1 MSRLSAV
8 LFDRDGTLVVDVPY
22 NGDPDRVRLMPG
34 AAAAVALARSAGL
47 PTGVVSNQ
55 SGIGRGLLTVDQVVR
70 VNERADELLGGLD
83 TWVFCPHAPD
93 AGCACR
99 KPRPGLIHIAAARLG
114 VPPSECLVIGDIAA
128 DVLAARAAG
137 ARGVLV
143 PNAATAPAEVE
154 RFATESAPDPLTA
167 VRAALTE
174 AGLAPARRRPPHA
187 PPARTA
193 PAGDGMRWSRQGTAV
208 VSEGRWSSVRD
219 AERPEGIRPAGQ
231 GAATV
236 TESRRPSAPGA
247 VVSDVARSA
256 VSGAVVSDVARSV
269 VSGAAASDVARSA
282 VPGVAASDRSRSS
295 VPGAAVP
302 EGERSAVPG
311 VAGPERSRS
320 AAMDAVASDQ
330 TRPLSVSGVAGS
342 DGLRSSTPGAVGS
355 DRSRS
360 SVPGAAVP
368 EGTWSSVPGAAASNQ
383 TRPPSVP
390 GVAGPDG
397 SRSAVPGAVPD
408 GTRSVVSGVAA
419 SEASPSSVSG
429 KATPQRP
436 RSSAPDPS
444 APYRSRSA
452 VAGVG
457 RGLRRWSA

>member
-143 PNAATAPAEVE
+143 PNTATAPAEVE

-219 AERPEGIRPAGQ
+219 AERPEGIRPTGQ

-247 VVSDVARSA
+247 GGSDGV
-256 VSGAVVSDVARSV
+256 RSV

-282 VPGVAASDRSRSS
+282 VPGAVASDVPGAVASDVARSSVPGAAASDRSRSS

-302 EGERSAVPG
+302 DEARSAVPG
-311 VAGPERSRS
+311 VAGPEGSRS
-320 AAMDAVASDQ
+320 AAMDAVASDR
-330 TRPLSVSGVAGS
+330 TRPPSMPGVAAS
-342 DGLRSSTPGAVGS
+342 DGLRSSAPGAGGS

-360 SVPGAAVP
+360 SVPG
-368 EGTWSSVPGAAASNQ
+368 TAASNQ
-383 TRPPSVP
+383 TRPPSMP

-429 KATPQRP
+429 EATPQRP

-444 APYRSRSA
+444 APDRSRSA

>member
-55 SGIGRGLLTVDQVVR
+55 SGVGRGLLTVEQVVR

-93 AGCACR
+93 AGCSCR
-99 KPRPGLIHIAAARLG
+99 KPRPGLIHTAAARLG

-174 AGLAPARRRPPHA
+174 AGLAPPRRPRPPHA

-193 PAGDGMRWSRQGTAV
+193 PAGDGMRWCHQGTAV
-208 VSEGRWSSVRD
+208 VAEGRWSSVRD
-219 AERPEGIRPAGQ
+219 TERPQGTRPSGQ
-231 GAATV
+231 GAAFA
-236 TESRRPSAPGA
+236 EGRWSSLRNAERAAGIRPSEQ
-247 VVSDVARSA
+247 
-256 VSGAVVSDVARSV
+256 
-269 VSGAAASDVARSA
+269 AAT
-282 VPGVAASDRSRSS
+282 VAA
-295 VPGAAVP
+295 
-302 EGERSAVPG
+302 EGWGSA
-311 VAGPERSRS
+311 
-320 AAMDAVASDQ
+320 
-330 TRPLSVSGVAGS
+330 
-342 DGLRSSTPGAVGS
+342 
-355 DRSRS
+355 
-360 SVPGAAVP
+360 
-368 EGTWSSVPGAAASNQ
+368 VPGAAASD
-383 TRPPSVP
+383 RARSAASGAAVP
-390 GVAGPDG
+390 EE
-397 SRSAVPGAVPD
+397 SLSAVPSGAAPK
-408 GTRSVVSGVAA
+408 RS
-419 SEASPSSVSG
+419 
-429 KATPQRP
+429 
-436 RSSAPDPS
+436 RSSTPDPS
-444 APYRSRSA
+444 APDRSGSG

-457 RGLRRWSA
+457 RPLGRWSA

>member
-22 NGDPDRVRLMPG
+22 NGDPGRVRLMPG

-55 SGIGRGLLTVDQVVR
+55 SGVGRGLLTVDQVVR

-99 KPRPGLIHIAAARLG
+99 KPRPGLVRTAAARLG

-154 RFATESAPDPLTA
+154 RFAVESAPDPLTA

-174 AGLAPARRRPPHA
+174 AGLAPPRRPPHA

-219 AERPEGIRPAGQ
+219 AEGPDGVRPSGR
-231 GAATV
+231 ATV
-236 TESRRPSAPGA
+236 VSGSRRPSASGPA
-247 VVSDVARSA
+247 ALHRTRSP
-256 VSGAVVSDVARSV
+256 VSGE
-269 VSGAAASDVARSA
+269 AASEEWPA
-282 VPGVAASDRSRSS
+282 S
-295 VPGAAVP
+295 VPGEAAREELP
-302 EGERSAVPG
+302 A
-311 VAGPERSRS
+311 
-320 AAMDAVASDQ
+320 
-330 TRPLSVSGVAGS
+330 SVSGE
-342 DGLRSSTPGAVGS
+342 
-355 DRSRS
+355 
-360 SVPGAAVP
+360 AAPAKSPSPASGGMPP
-368 EGTWSSVPGAAASNQ
+368 E
-383 TRPPSVP
+383 RPRPSAPEPSVP
-390 GVAGPDG
+390 D
-397 SRSAVPGAVPD
+397 
-408 GTRSVVSGVAA
+408 
-419 SEASPSSVSG
+419 
-429 KATPQRP
+429 RP
-436 RSSAPDPS
+436 RA
-444 APYRSRSA
+444 A
-452 VAGVG
+452 VG
-457 RGLRRWSA
+457 RAHGGWSA